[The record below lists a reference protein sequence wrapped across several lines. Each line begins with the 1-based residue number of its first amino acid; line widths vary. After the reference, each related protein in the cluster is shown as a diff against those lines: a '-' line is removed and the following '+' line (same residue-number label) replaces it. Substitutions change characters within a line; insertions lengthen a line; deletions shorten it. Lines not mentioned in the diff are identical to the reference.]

1 MKILVTGGAGY
12 IGSVTVDALRERG
25 DSVVVVDNLMT
36 GHRAAVDADV
46 PFFATDLRSTAE
58 MEQILQAHKI
68 EAVIHFAAS
77 SLVGESVSNPAK
89 YFDNNVGGTMSL
101 LAAMRAAGVSK
112 IIFSSTAAT
121 YGEPERVPIPETHR
135 TSPTNPYGMTKLMM
149 EQIMGSY
156 ASAYGLKFAALRY
169 FNACGATPSRGEH
182 HEPESH
188 LIPLILFVAL
198 GKRPS
203 ISIFGNDYDT
213 PDGTCIRDYVHVS
226 DLARAH
232 LAALDYLERADEP
245 LICNLGNGSGY
256 SVKEVIDMCRQVTE
270 FAIPVVV
277 APRRAGDPSRL
288 VADPTLAREKLGWK
302 TERSGLREIVID
314 AWTWHAAN
322 PDGYGG

>member
-36 GHRAAVDADV
+36 GHRAAVDAEV
-46 PFFATDLRSTAE
+46 PFFTTDLRSTAE

-322 PDGYGG
+322 PDGYGE